1 MPPNLKPPNAADAKS
16 RVLTRPLWLGW
27 LITLILWGS
36 GLLVAGVLSVLL
48 VVAVA
53 LAVAYPNLPDIS
65 DLADY
70 RPKLPMR
77 VYSADGIVIGE
88 FGEERRS
95 LTPIQDIPKVMKDA
109 VLAIEDARFFSHGGV
124 DYLGVIRAGLANVGR
139 AKSQGA
145 STITMQ
151 VARNVYLSAEKS
163 YTRKI
168 YEILLT
174 FKLEHLLTK
183 DQILEIY
190 MNQIFLGNRAYGF
203 AAASEAYFG
212 KPLKDITIAQAAM
225 LAGLP
230 KAPSAFNPIVNPKRA
245 RSRQLYIIE
254 RMEDN
259 GFITSAQAT
268 AAKAEELSVK
278 TGPDAGRVHAE
289 YIAETVRQ
297 LVFNQ
302 YGEQTYTR
310 GLNVYTT
317 LRAADQTAAYKA
329 LRKGIMDYERRQIYR
344 GPEKFFDIPANLKD
358 AEDEIDEA
366 LTENPDN
373 GDVMSAIV
381 LEASSKKILAIRPNS
396 ETVEITGEGLRPAQS
411 GLSDKAAPNIR
422 IRRGALIRVAK
433 TPKNTWEITQLPE
446 VEGAFVALDPR
457 DGAIRALVGGFD
469 FEKNKFNHVTQAW
482 RQPGSSFKPFIYSAS
497 LEKGFTPGT
506 VVNDAPLFFDA
517 GVTGGQP
524 WEPKNYDGHFDGP
537 MSLRTALKKSKN
549 MISIRILQAIGA
561 SYAQEW
567 ITHFG
572 FEAVKHPAYLTM
584 ALGAGSVTPI
594 QMATA
599 FSVFANG
606 GYRVDPYLVTK
617 ITDQKGKVLLETRPP
632 VLDESVRGISPRN
645 AFIMSSLLQEV
656 ARSGTAAKAQATLKR
671 PDLYGKTGTTNDS
684 IDTWFVGYQPTLTAA
699 VWMGYDTPKKL
710 GDRETGGGL
719 SLPVW
724 IDFMGYALRGV
735 PVSEMTAPAGVINQ
749 GGEWYYEEY
758 ARGAGV
764 SSVGLQDPA
773 ASAGGGQPPSDQG
786 IPGAPISVLPP
797 SDEKKRILDLFKN

>member
-1 MPPNLKPPNAADAKS
+1 MLPNPNSANPADVKPRGLRRPP
-16 RVLTRPLWLGW
+16 WLGW
-27 LITLILWGS
+27 LITLTLWGG

-77 VYSADGIVIGE
+77 VYSADGVVIGE

-254 RMEDN
+254 RMEEN

-344 GPEKFFDIPANLKD
+344 GPEKFFDLPANFKD

-366 LTENPDN
+366 LTDNPDN

-506 VVNDAPLFFDA
+506 VVNDAPLFFDS

-537 MSLRTALKKSKN
+537 MSIRTALKKSKN
-549 MISIRILQAIGA
+549 MISIRLLQAIGA
-561 SYAQEW
+561 SYAQDW

-572 FEAVKHPAYLTM
+572 FEAEKHPAYLTM
-584 ALGAGSVTPI
+584 ALGAGSVTPM

-684 IDTWFVGYQPTLTAA
+684 IDTWFVGFQPTLTAA

-735 PVSEMTAPAGVINQ
+735 PVSEMNAPAGVINQ

-758 ARGAGV
+758 ARGSGV
-764 SSVGLQDPA
+764 SSVGLQDTA
-773 ASAGGGQPPSDQG
+773 ASSSGGQPPSDQG